1 MTLRARVGVLLVWAA
16 LVTACAWLAWR
27 ADYTADLSA
36 FLPRSPSPSQQ
47 VLVDQL
53 REGVVSRLILAGI
66 EGAPPPVLAAISEA
80 VTVRLAAEPEFAY
93 VNNGAE
99 ARLTAD
105 GEFLLRHRYL
115 LSPGVT
121 PERFTV
127 EGLRQALE
135 DDLDLLASP
144 VSTLM
149 SSLLPSDPTGEFLRL
164 LELFEL
170 EGGPQKRDGVWFSAD
185 GSRAMLLVQTRAAGF
200 DIDAQERALARMRS
214 VFAAAAAE
222 QGAPQARLQVSGPG
236 VFAVSARENIKQD
249 VSRISL
255 LAIALVSTLL
265 LVVYRSPRVLVLTL
279 LPVASGATAGV
290 AAVSL
295 GFGSVHGVTLGFGAT
310 LLGEGVD
317 YAIYLFT
324 NTAPGSM
331 PARNL
336 ARVWPTLR
344 LGLVTSVVGFG
355 ALLLSDFTGLAQL
368 GLFSI
373 VGLIV
378 AFAVTRFVLP
388 ELSPAGFSVRPAA
401 ALGAALE
408 GLSRRARVLRIPLLL
423 LVLLCAM
430 WLATRGGELW
440 DDRLGSLS
448 PVSDA
453 DSRLDESLRRDL
465 GAPDVRYLVVVSA
478 GSAQAALQAVEGAG
492 AKLEELQRAGALT
505 GFESPAR
512 ILPSDA
518 TQRARQAALPEPAM
532 LRRNLEQAA
541 RGLPFRIELFEPFQQ
556 DVAAAKL
563 AAPIAAGDLKGIGL
577 ALRLDS
583 LLAERRTGWIAMLPL
598 RGVKDGDAVTRA
610 LLGVDGLYL
619 LDLKEEANALY
630 RGYRAQ
636 ALRFA
641 LLGAGAIVLLLLVSL
656 RSPRR
661 AAEVLLPL
669 AAALLLTCALLTL
682 GGRQLT
688 MFHLVGLLLVVGV
701 GSNYTLFFERE
712 TFARTDPQRTRVS
725 LALCNC
731 STVIGFGLLS
741 LARAPVL
748 SAIGTTVAVGTFLS
762 LLSAAV
768 MAAKREGTA

>member
-1 MTLRARVGVLLVWAA
+1 MTARGRASILLVWAA
-16 LVTACAWLAWR
+16 LVAACAWIAWR

-36 FLPRSPSPSQQ
+36 FLPRSPTPSQKI
-47 VLVDQL
+47 LVDQL
-53 REGVVSRLILAGI
+53 REGVVSRLILGGI
-66 EGAPPPVLAAISEA
+66 EGASPSVLAALSETLIA
-80 VTVRLAAEPEFAY
+80 RLAADPQFAY

-135 DDLDLLASP
+135 EDLDLLGS
-144 VSTLM
+144 SMGTLM
-149 SSLLPSDPTGEFLRL
+149 NRLLPSDPTGELLRL
-164 LELFEL
+164 LERFDL
-170 EGGPQKRDGVWFSAD
+170 EGGPQKRDGVWFSRD
-185 GSRAMLLVQTRAAGF
+185 GKRALLLMQTRAAGF
-200 DIDAQERALARMRS
+200 DIDAQERALARLRS
-214 VFAAAAAE
+214 VFAEVAAE
-222 QGAPQARLQVSGPG
+222 HGAPQAGLQVSGPG
-236 VFAVSARENIKQD
+236 VFAVSARASIKRD
-249 VSRISL
+249 VSRIS
-255 LAIALVSTLL
+255 AVAVVLVSALL

-279 LPVASGATAGV
+279 LPVASGVAAGV

-324 NTAPGSM
+324 NTAPGSA

-344 LGLVTSVVGFG
+344 LGLLTSVVGFG

-373 VGLIV
+373 AGLIV
-378 AFAVTRFVLP
+378 AFAVTRLVLP

-401 ALGAALE
+401 TLGSLLE
-408 GLSRRARVLRIPLLL
+408 GLFRRAAVLRIPLVIV
-423 LVLLCAM
+423 VLLSVG
-430 WLATRGGELW
+430 WLATRGGALW

-448 PVSDA
+448 PLSEA
-453 DSRLDESLRRDL
+453 DTRLDESLRRDI
-465 GAPDVRYLVVVSA
+465 GAPDVGYMVVVSA
-478 GSAQAALQAVEGAG
+478 GSAQAALLAAERAG
-492 AKLEELQRAGALT
+492 TKLEELQRTGVIA

-512 ILPSDA
+512 ILPSEA
-518 TQRARQAALPEPAM
+518 TQSARQAALPEAAT
-532 LRRNLEQAA
+532 LRHNLERAA
-541 RGLPFRIELFEPFQQ
+541 RGLPFRLEMFEPFLQE
-556 DVAAAKL
+556 VAAAKQTPPL
-563 AAPIAAGDLKGIGL
+563 AAADLKGIGL

-598 RGVKDGDAVTRA
+598 RGVKDGEVVTATLR
-610 LLGVDGLYL
+610 GVDNLYL
-619 LDLKEEANALY
+619 LDMGEEVNALY
-630 RGYRAQ
+630 RGYRGQ

-641 LLGAGAIVLLLLVSL
+641 LLGAGAIALLLLVSL
-656 RSPRR
+656 RSPFR
-661 AAEVLLPL
+661 AAEALIPL

-712 TFARTDPQRTRVS
+712 TFARTDSQRTLVS

-731 STVIGFGLLS
+731 STVIGFGLL
-741 LARAPVL
+741 AFAQAPVF
-748 SAIGTTVAVGTFLS
+748 SAIGTTVALGTFLS

-768 MAAKREGTA
+768 LAAGRGRT